1 MRTQFNPRLV
11 TDIPLSQGTMN
22 IAVLPAMAA
31 PGHGSGR
38 CDGSDGSRHI
48 TDTAR

>member
-11 TDIPLSQGTMN
+11 ADIPLSQGTMN

-31 PGHGSGR
+31 
-38 CDGSDGSRHI
+38 DDA
-48 TDTAR
+48 TAATAADT